1 MKNNFEDFLKAEI
14 IKSEINL
21 KDNGFSDMVISNLP
35 KRKVLPINR
44 NFILLSSTL
53 IAFLVF
59 IFLNG
64 GKVLINGLY
73 HFLISLLRYGTLNSE
88 FILIT
93 LIFSGILLS
102 IPALEYK
109 RRVF

>member
-1 MKNNFEDFLKAEI
+1 MINNFEDFLKAEI

-35 KRKVLPINR
+35 KQKVLPINR
-44 NFILLSSTL
+44 NFILLSSSL

-64 GKVLINGLY
+64 KVLINGLY
-73 HFLISLLRYGTLNSE
+73 HFLFSLLNYGTLNSE

-93 LIFSGILLS
+93 LLFSGILLS
-102 IPALEYK
+102 IPALEFK